1 MIYKFGNVYFREILP
16 RDLEPLR
23 IMHNDPK
30 TLSMLTDP
38 TQVTKGMQ
46 KKWYESLKA
55 SLKSKRYAYC
65 IKSNGKEILLGMIRF
80 DQIDKINRNML
91 VGMDVIPN
99 LRGQGYG
106 SLGFKLIL
114 DYCFN
119 RLRMHKATL
128 YTADYNKVAINLYKK
143 FGFKKEGIL
152 KEHLLKSGK
161 YYDLY
166 VMSLFERDY
175 KRSR

>member
-1 MIYKFGNVYFREILP
+1 MLKKSRKWKEKIEGLKLAVKWTYQSSPFLTIAILVITV
-16 RDLEPLR
+16 LGGLITIVEPY
-23 IMHNDPK
+23 I
-30 TLSMLTDP
+30 
-38 TQVTKGMQ
+38 
-46 KKWYESLKA
+46 
-55 SLKSKRYAYC
+55 
-65 IKSNGKEILLGMIRF
+65 
-80 DQIDKINRNML
+80 
-91 VGMDVIPN
+91 
-99 LRGQGYG
+99 
-106 SLGFKLIL
+106 FKLIL

-166 VMSLFERDY
+166 VMSLFERNY
-175 KRSR
+175 KKSR